1 MSSVVRPS
9 LDLACAESELAEP
22 GDFATLQFMDH
33 PLFVVR
39 DAMENCEPFTT
50 SAGIGLRRARRAGNT
65 GSAIMC
71 PYHRWTYLLDG
82 ALRGVP
88 NEEECFG
95 QVARERHGLKPASVG
110 VYRGLVFVNPSSA
123 PQDDFATFIAGL
135 DVHGWP
141 HVPGGEDLA
150 FSGEITYEMHCNWKV
165 FYENAIDGYHLGYL
179 HDQTLGKV
187 YPSQNIW
194 VDAGRNVVWYS
205 TERDGPPQSVPLLS
219 EQLAQALARRALRGM
234 KPPSTRVW

>member
-1 MSSVVRPS
+1 MLAYQGVHVVVRK
-9 LDLACAESELAEP
+9 
-22 GDFATLQFMDH
+22 
-33 PLFVVR
+33 
-39 DAMENCEPFTT
+39 
-50 SAGIGLRRARRAGNT
+50 
-65 GSAIMC
+65 
-71 PYHRWTYLLDG
+71 
-82 ALRGVP
+82 ALRGVF
-88 NEEECFG
+88 EEECFR
-95 QVARERHGLKPASVG
+95 QVLSPGENIGKTFSRL
-110 VYRGLVFVNPSSA
+110 VYRGCVRENRWLLGRTLSMTLLVGTNGNSQRAADNRSRNKA
-123 PQDDFATFIAGL
+123 
-135 DVHGWP
+135 VHNI
-141 HVPGGEDLA
+141 L
-150 FSGEITYEMHCNWKV
+150 YEMHCNWKV